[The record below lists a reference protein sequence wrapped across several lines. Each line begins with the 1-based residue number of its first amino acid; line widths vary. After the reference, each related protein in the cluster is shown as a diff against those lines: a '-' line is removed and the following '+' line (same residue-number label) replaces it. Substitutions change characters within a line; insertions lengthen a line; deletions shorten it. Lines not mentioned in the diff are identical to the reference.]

1 MQYPS
6 KSYLR
11 KSGILFS
18 ILFIVVFSI
27 IPYLLH
33 QEIKIFPLFFSLV
46 ITMVSIFSPYK
57 LRRPYS
63 LWISLGNFLGRLNSK
78 LILGLFFYLLI
89 TPFSILRN
97 IIKFTFKIQ
106 TRKRTNSVNISI
118 TDINLTDQY

>member
-1 MQYPS
+1 MEYPS

-27 IPYLLH
+27 IPFFLH

-46 ITMVSIFSPYK
+46 ITIISIFSPYK

-78 LILGLFFYLLI
+78 LILGLFFYVLI

-97 IIKFTFKIQ
+97 IIKFIFKIQ
-106 TRKRTNSVNISI
+106 TRKRTNNFNIST

>member
-1 MQYPS
+1 MEYPS

-27 IPYLLH
+27 IPFFLH

-46 ITMVSIFSPYK
+46 ITIISIFSPYK

-78 LILGLFFYLLI
+78 LILGLFFYVLI

-97 IIKFTFKIQ
+97 IIKFIFKIQ
-106 TRKRTNSVNISI
+106 TRKRTNNVNIST

>member
-1 MQYPS
+1 MEYPS

-18 ILFIVVFSI
+18 ILFILVFSI
-27 IPYLLH
+27 IPYFLH
-33 QEIKIFPLFFSLV
+33 QEIKILPLFFSLV
-46 ITMVSIFSPYK
+46 ITIISIFSPYK

-78 LILGLFFYLLI
+78 LILGLFFYVLI

-97 IIKFTFKIQ
+97 IIKFILKIQ
-106 TRKRTNSVNISI
+106 TRKRTNNVNIST

>member
-1 MQYPS
+1 MEYPS

-33 QEIKIFPLFFSLV
+33 QEIKIFPLFFSFV
-46 ITMVSIFSPYK
+46 ITTISIFSPYK

-63 LWISLGNFLGRLNSK
+63 LWISFGNFLGRLNSK
-78 LILGLFFYLLI
+78 LILVLFFYLLI

-97 IIKFTFKIQ
+97 TIKVIFKIR
-106 TRKRTNSVNISI
+106 TRKRSNSVNIST

>member
-1 MQYPS
+1 MEYPS
-6 KSYLR
+6 KSHLR

-33 QEIKIFPLFFSLV
+33 QEIKTFPLFFSAI
-46 ITMVSIFSPYK
+46 ITTLSIFSPYK
-57 LRRPYS
+57 LRAPYS
-63 LWISLGNFLGRLNSK
+63 FWIKIGDILGRLNSK

-97 IIKFTFKIQ
+97 IIKFIFKIQ
-106 TRKRTNSVNISI
+106 TRKRTNSVKIST
-118 TDINLTDQY
+118 TDLNLTDQY